1 MKFIGSFFQKVG
13 SAFASL
19 FTASGQKK
27 ALAALGQAEALVQE
41 VLPVVEMIA
50 AATPNKT
57 DDEIV
62 ALIKKWCVPVSIPA
76 GPLTDADKGSLM
88 LQTAITA
95 ATQTVAVATG
105 VPTPVLT
112 LAIQAAYVVIKSVS
126 PAKAA

>member
-1 MKFIGSFFQKVG
+1 MKFITSFFKKVG

-19 FTASGQKK
+19 FTPAGQKK
-27 ALAALGQAEALVQE
+27 VLAALGQAEALVQE

-62 ALIKKWCVPVSIPA
+62 ALVKKWCVPITIPA
-76 GPLTDADKGSLM
+76 GPLTDADKGSLL
-88 LQTAITA
+88 LQTSITA
-95 ATQTVAVATG
+95 ATQTIAGATG

-112 LAIQAAYVVIKSVS
+112 LALQAAYVVVKSVS
-126 PAKAA
+126 TKAT